1 MRTAAVS
8 LVFLAALFGPA
19 LVSAQTAEEVLDRFD
34 AEPTI
39 LEVQNAAAEY
49 AQISQGA
56 MSGWNTRASLSAL
69 LPRLRVEYR
78 LTNDDNLQ
86 NDYDEDFRLAADG
99 TLIADTVQRDQSGDD
114 DEEIRLRFQGDW
126 ELPELIFNPDILR
139 ISNEVS
145 DLVELREDILT
156 AVTTLYFERRRAQV
170 QMLLDPPS
178 DAIERLRRELEI
190 QELTAGIDALTGGWF
205 SSELSQAGL
214 PTY

>member
-8 LVFLAALFGPA
+8 LVFLAALIGPA

-39 LEVQNAAAEY
+39 LEVQDAAADY
-49 AQISQGA
+49 AQIEQGS
-56 MSGWNTRASLSAL
+56 MSGWTTRASLSAL

-86 NDYDEDFRLAADG
+86 NDYDEDFNVAADG
-99 TLIADTVQRDQSGDD
+99 TLIGDTVQRDQTDED

-126 ELPELIFNPDILR
+126 ELPELVFNPDILR

-170 QMLLDPPS
+170 QMILDPPS

-205 SSELSQAGL
+205 SGELSQAGI

>member
-8 LVFLAALFGPA
+8 LVFFAALIGPA

-39 LEVQNAAAEY
+39 LEVQGAAADY

-56 MSGWNTRASLSAL
+56 MSGWKTRASLSAL

-86 NDYDEDFRLAADG
+86 NDYDEDFNVAADG
-99 TLIADTVQRDQSGDD
+99 TLIGDTVQRDQTDED

-170 QMLLDPPS
+170 QMILDPPS

-205 SSELSQAGL
+205 SEELSRAGI